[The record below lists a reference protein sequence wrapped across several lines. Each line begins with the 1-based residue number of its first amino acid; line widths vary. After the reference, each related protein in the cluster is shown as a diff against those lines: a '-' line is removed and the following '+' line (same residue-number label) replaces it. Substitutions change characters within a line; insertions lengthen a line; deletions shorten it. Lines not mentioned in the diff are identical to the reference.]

1 MGQGGG
7 VGLDGYV
14 ASCCM
19 DLGLVRNFRRGGS
32 LARFSIAMLHS
43 VAEGLNGQARRL
55 GVALERPKMRVD

>member
-1 MGQGGG
+1 
-7 VGLDGYV
+7 
-14 ASCCM
+14 M